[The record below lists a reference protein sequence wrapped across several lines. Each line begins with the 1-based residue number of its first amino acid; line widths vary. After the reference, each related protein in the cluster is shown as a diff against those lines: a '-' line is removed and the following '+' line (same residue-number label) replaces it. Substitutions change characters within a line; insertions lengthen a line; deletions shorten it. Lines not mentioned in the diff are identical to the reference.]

1 MTFDLTAFYHVFDSR
16 LADMGHSVVGVEI
29 AEKAIKQFFEESNM
43 TYSEETV
50 SALPGAK
57 VYKVLCARERLGW
70 LL

>member
-1 MTFDLTAFYHVFDSR
+1 
-16 LADMGHSVVGVEI
+16 MGHSVVGVEI

-57 VYKVLCARERLGW
+57 VYKVLCIRELLGW